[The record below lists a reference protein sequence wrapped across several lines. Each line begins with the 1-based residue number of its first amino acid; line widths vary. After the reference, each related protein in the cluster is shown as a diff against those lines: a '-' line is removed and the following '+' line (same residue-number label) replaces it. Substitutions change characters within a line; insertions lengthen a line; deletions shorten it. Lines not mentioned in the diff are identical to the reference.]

1 MSGFMKSGSVG
12 GVPGARGLRQ
22 LAVALTLVVFPASCL
37 VAPAVAGQEPSSPRE
52 GKSSAGAYVLER
64 GDTLEI
70 RVFNVSQLDQ
80 TVTIGP
86 DGRFSIILLDEVE
99 AAGLTTAKLDEMI
112 TARYAAFYRD
122 PRVTINVKA
131 YVNQK
136 VYIAGEVVQPG
147 LFPLVGEM
155 TAARAVIQA
164 GGLKASAKAGGA
176 VLVRNQGGVPTVR
189 RIDLD
194 HMMRGKEPDISLMP
208 FDVVYVPRSKIARID
223 DFVNQYIKQVVPFT
237 LTGSFSYL
245 LNGQLVSTA
254 R

>member
-86 DGRFSIILLDEVE
+86 DGRFSIILLGEVE

-155 TAARAVIQA
+155 TAARA
-164 GGLKASAKAGGA
+164 
-176 VLVRNQGGVPTVR
+176 
-189 RIDLD
+189 DLD

-223 DFVNQYIKQVVPFT
+223 DFVNQYIKQVVPVT